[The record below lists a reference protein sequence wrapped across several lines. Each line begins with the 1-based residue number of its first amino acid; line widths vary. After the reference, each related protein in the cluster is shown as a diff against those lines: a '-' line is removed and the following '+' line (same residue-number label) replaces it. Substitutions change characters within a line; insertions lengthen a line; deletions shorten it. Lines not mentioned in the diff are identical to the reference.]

1 MRVKLGLGAVQMS
14 ATAGRLTERINRHC
28 VCIGYRRCHLANAKR
43 KYLASFVQR

>member
-14 ATAGRLTERINRHC
+14 ATAGRLTERINRHWF
-28 VCIGYRRCHLANAKR
+28 RRCHLANAER